1 MMGDVG
7 LEVLSF
13 TFSALCP
20 PPGVPL
26 LLLRV
31 HALVPPQ
38 VAHGAAGVVALGAAV
53 GFLPGVGAQVAL
65 QVDELRRGIGAD
77 GAAVRLAA
85 IVDGHVTLQV
95 VGVTRGEGAQR
106 AGEQPAGGATP
117 PDGSGGG
124 APLLTG
130 ETVKL
135 HPQSQTHTWRKTA
148 ERVGQKISFVK
159 ILT

>member
-7 LEVLSF
+7 LEVLGC
-13 TFSALCP
+13 TFSALRP
-20 PPGVPL
+20 PLGFPL
-26 LLLRV
+26 LRLRV

-38 VAHGAAGVVALGAAV
+38 VAQGAAGVAALGAAV
-53 GFLPGVGAQVAL
+53 GFLPCVGAQVAL
-65 QVDELRRGIGAD
+65 QVDELRRGVRAD

-85 IVDGHVTLQV
+85 VVDGHVTLQV

-106 AGEQPAGGATP
+106 AGEQPAGGAAP

-135 HPQSQTHTWRKTA
+135 RPQSETHTWRKTA
-148 ERVGQKISFVK
+148 ERVRRKINFVK
-159 ILT
+159 I